1 MPVSIERGLGGV
13 ARIDAPNKKESKIIF
28 QNIKKDF
35 PIYRGG
41 INILKST
48 KKFLNIKRANTYRS
62 VSVRRIFKH
71 RKEKIRD

>member
-13 ARIDAPNKKESKIIF
+13 AGVDTPNKKESKIIF

-41 INILKST
+41 INFLKGA
-48 KKFLNIKRANTYRS
+48 KKLFFSKKGNS
-62 VSVRRIFKH
+62 
-71 RKEKIRD
+71 